1 MTHRPDSPRLG
12 DVLLF
17 LVAMFLGLALI
28 GQMDELHRLNQEN
41 EALRVSAERCRMAME
56 VRP

>member
-1 MTHRPDSPRLG
+1 MADRSDSPRLG

-17 LVAMFLGLALI
+17 LFAMFLGLTLI
-28 GQMDELHRLNQEN
+28 GQMDELHRLYQEN
-41 EALRVSAERCRMAME
+41 EALRAGAERCRMAQE